1 MTRDPSTETW
11 RETVGLS
18 TSAQLRQTQRDLAA
32 SQQDLSHVERQ
43 LRDAEDDLNSVA
55 AERDGVREELARQAA
70 TNEDLRATLA
80 IRDRQL
86 REAQHELE
94 HVTFQQSMLQTRLDH
109 AREEQGS
116 CVWHGLAVDAMR
128 ERDELAEAR
137 TWQVA
142 RRSIGVA
149 CTSCGRPI
157 VRGQAFQ
164 PLADAKGYFAHVCC
178 PIEET

>member
-1 MTRDPSTETW
+1 MTGDPSTETW

-116 CVWHGLAVDAMR
+116 CAWRDLAVDAMR
-128 ERDELAEAR
+128 ERDLIRAQLDDAIAGFRAKLEQARAEVLSTR
-137 TWQVA
+137 EPGDFGGE
-142 RRSIGVA
+142 R
-149 CTSCGRPI
+149 
-157 VRGQAFQ
+157 
-164 PLADAKGYFAHVCC
+164 
-178 PIEET
+178 